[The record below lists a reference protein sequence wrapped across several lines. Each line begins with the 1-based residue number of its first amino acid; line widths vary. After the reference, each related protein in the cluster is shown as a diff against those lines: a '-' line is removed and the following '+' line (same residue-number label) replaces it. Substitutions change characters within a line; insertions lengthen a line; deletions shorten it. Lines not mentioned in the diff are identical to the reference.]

1 MPAYFNLSLQFERKS
16 LYSDFVKDFF
26 EALERGDA
34 VFVWLLGGGWIV
46 IIYK

>member
-26 EALERGDA
+26 EALEQAGMQY
-34 VFVWLLGGGWIV
+34 LSGYWIV